1 MDKEEMKCFVLGSV
15 ISADNDEFTEEEKQ
29 GVIARMKDFGL
40 DQDWVYVLQP
50 IKDEEKREKLI
61 RFFGGKN

>member
-1 MDKEEMKCFVLGSV
+1 MTTDELKCFVLGSV

-29 GVIARMKDFGL
+29 EVMARMNGGSL
-40 DQDWVYVLQP
+40 DQDWVYVFQP

-61 RFFGGKN
+61 RFFGGKD

>member
-1 MDKEEMKCFVLGSV
+1 MKCFVLGSV

>member
-1 MDKEEMKCFVLGSV
+1 MDKEELKCFVLGSL
-15 ISADNDEFTEEEKQ
+15 ISADSDEITEEEKQ
-29 GVIARMKDFGL
+29 GIMARMNGDSL

-61 RFFGGKN
+61 RFFGGSC

>member
-1 MDKEEMKCFVLGSV
+1 MDKEELKCFVLGSV

-29 GVIARMKDFGL
+29 AVMARMKGSGL

-61 RFFGGKN
+61 RFFGGSC